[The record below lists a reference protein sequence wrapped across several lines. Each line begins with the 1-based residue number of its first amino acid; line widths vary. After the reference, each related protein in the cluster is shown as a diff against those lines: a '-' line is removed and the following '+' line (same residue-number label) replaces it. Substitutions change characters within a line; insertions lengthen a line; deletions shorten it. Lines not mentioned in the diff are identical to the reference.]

1 MLSENFLLKDLNIDR
16 LGLYILPISLA
27 NCILSWCYKNRVD
40 KSFFLELANDVMV
53 KIDEIMSRLTNKL
66 YTNKR
71 KDCLSSP
78 DLINALD
85 NIYKN
90 FVVVPID
97 KATGDTALVYKRFY
111 ASDITRELGLNKNSS
126 IHTYNNTRGLSAN
139 DIIDKNIRDLK
150 IKFVIDNIPI

>member
-1 MLSENFLLKDLNIDR
+1 MLSENVLLKYLNIDR

-27 NCILSWCYKNRVD
+27 NCILNWCFKNGVD
-40 KSFFLELANDVMV
+40 KSFFLEWENDVMV

-78 DLINALD
+78 DVINALD
-85 NIYKN
+85 NIHKN
-90 FVVVPID
+90 FAVVPLD

-111 ASDITRELGLNKNSS
+111 ASDITRELGLSKNSS
-126 IHTYNNTRGLSAN
+126 IHTYNNTGGFSAN

-150 IKFVIDNIPI
+150 IKFGIDNFPI